1 MDPDRPSDST
11 HTRLT
16 WALIVVAIGAII
28 GIGTTAALMARKGRP
43 LPDDP
48 DAPLFI

>member
-1 MDPDRPSDST
+1 MASDRNPDQSHARI
-11 HTRLT
+11 T
-16 WALIVVAIGAII
+16 WALIVIALGAII
-28 GIGTTAALMARKGRP
+28 GIGTTAALLARKDRP

>member
-1 MDPDRPSDST
+1 MSSDRRHAP
-11 HTRLT
+11 LT
-16 WALIVVAIGAII
+16 WVFVVLAVGALVGMA
-28 GIGTTAALMARKGRP
+28 TAAALLAHKDRP

>member
-1 MDPDRPSDST
+1 MASDRTPDQSHARM
-11 HTRLT
+11 T
-16 WALIVVAIGAII
+16 WALIVIALGAII
-28 GIGTTAALMARKGRP
+28 GIGTTAALLARKDRP